1 MTVHEKSQEQNQ
13 KSLNKG
19 KIISTLTKGKTRV
32 YEVEL
37 QGRDYWRTYSVEFLI
52 DNVYFFNSRLVSLDL
67 KMTNIARGTMDLTQ
81 FETSKQS
88 IESFKSRVTKGEL
101 NRLLVDFSNT
111 SKKELSRDSVFKA
124 ACYGVKHLHI
134 NKVVI

>member
-13 KSLNKG
+13 SSLKKG
-19 KIISTLTKGKTRV
+19 KIISSLTKGKTRV

-37 QGRDYWRTYSVEFLI
+37 QGRDYWRTYTVEFLI
-52 DNVYFFNSRLVSLDL
+52 ENVYFFNSRLVSLDL
-67 KMTNIARGTMDLTQ
+67 KMTKIASGSMDLTR
-81 FETSKQS
+81 FETAKED
-88 IESFKSRVTKGEL
+88 IEVFKSRKSKGEL
-101 NRLLVDFSNT
+101 SRLVVDFS
-111 SKKELSRDSVFKA
+111 SKAKSQLLKDSVFKA